1 MVVFLKLSKKQPNYM
16 AFFSELKY
24 SFQCY
29 IVIKYSWLSGWMNIK
44 VTVKQ
49 ITLTSLIFV
58 NFVYCPENGTSDL
71 YLRVKINQLHATK
84 ICTFIVSVLFS
95 PFFLWKYSSD
105 CLLLPVVLST
115 EVILLTQWETKLREK
130 SEMVDGTVHHF

>member
-16 AFFSELKY
+16 AFFFWIEIFFSVLDSYKIQLIE
-24 SFQCY
+24 
-29 IVIKYSWLSGWMNIK
+29 WMNIK
-44 VTVKQ
+44 VIVKQ

-58 NFVYCPENGTSDL
+58 NFVHCLENGTSDL

-95 PFFLWKYSSD
+95 PFFLCKYSSD

-115 EVILLTQWETKLREK
+115 EVILLTQWETKLRGK
-130 SEMVDGTVHHF
+130 SEIMNGTVHHF